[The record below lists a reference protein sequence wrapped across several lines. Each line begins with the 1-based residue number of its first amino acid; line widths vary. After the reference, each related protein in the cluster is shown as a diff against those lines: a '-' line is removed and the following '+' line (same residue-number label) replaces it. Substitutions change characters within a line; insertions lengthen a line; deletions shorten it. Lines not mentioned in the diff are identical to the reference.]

1 MSSLGASFVQIKF
14 DDLQF
19 FENCGGGSFGS
30 VYRAQWISQ
39 EKEVAVKKLLKI
51 EKEAEILSVLS
62 HRNIIQFYGAVIEP
76 PNYCIVTE
84 YASAGSL
91 YDYINSNRSEEMDM
105 DHIMT
110 WAMDIAKGMHYLHM
124 EAPVKVIHRD
134 LKSRNVVI
142 AGDGVLKICDFG
154 ASRFHS
160 HTTHMSLVG
169 TFPWMAPEVI
179 QSLPV
184 SETCDTYS
192 YGVVLWEMLTR
203 EVPFKGL
210 EGLQVAWLVVEKN
223 ERLTIPSSCPESFAE
238 LMHQCW
244 EADPKKRPPFK
255 QIISILDSMSNDSN
269 LPDQCNSFLHNKAE
283 WQCEIEATLERL
295 KKLERDLSFKEQELK
310 ERERRLRMWEQ
321 KLTEQSNTPLLPSFD
336 IIAWTE
342 EDVYG
347 WMQQLVRKGDT
358 SGEMNVYA
366 SLFKEHHITGKRLLL
381 LEEEDL
387 KDMGIVSKGH
397 IIHLKT
403 AIEKLAQDYLN
414 LFHFPPLIKDSS
426 SENETSVEKVV
437 NLELV
442 FGYHLKPGTGPQ
454 DSKWKMYMEMD
465 GDDVAI
471 TYIKDVTFNTNL
483 PDTEILK
490 MSKPPFV
497 MEKWIVGIVEDQMVE
512 CIVTYENDVKTP
524 KSTRHIQPVQWCK
537 MKLQD
542 EVKSIQL
549 KIQTSLPNSEVNPR
563 SRSNSSI
570 DCQLMTSLR
579 MLKVTSS
586 PSLQHSRPHSPNNL
600 MHLPYLENQ
609 DTYAAAVRRTH
620 VPVNYQITSLNQ
632 SRSSSPTPYLSSLH
646 LNSKGSSTSS
656 TASDSPSERNRSK
669 PRNRNNYHSSA
680 PRSVSTSGRRFIRNP
695 AGTQARNSDKFYR
708 TSQSTFSPSQYP
720 SRSHD
725 HKKHAPYEQPPRSI
739 PGMPLKTESVLKV
752 EEESKVT
759 EGGWTKVDY
768 SKKSSRNSIGGK
780 QNKEKSKGMGRGKK
794 RSNDFQ
800 TDGN

>member
-1 MSSLGASFVQIKF
+1 MSSTSASFVQIRF

-30 VYRAQWISQ
+30 VYRARWISQ
-39 EKEVAVKKLLKI
+39 DKEVAVKKLLKI

-62 HRNIIQFYGAVIEP
+62 HKNIIQFYGAVIEP
-76 PNYCIVTE
+76 PNYGIVTE

-91 YDYINSNRSEEMDM
+91 FDYINSNKSEEMDM

-110 WAMDIAKGMHYLHM
+110 WATDIAKGMHYLHM

-142 AGDGVLKICDFG
+142 AADGVLKICDFG

-223 ERLTIPSSCPESFAE
+223 ERLTIPSSCPRSFAE

-244 EADPKKRPPFK
+244 EADSKKRPSFK
-255 QIISILDSMSNDSN
+255 QIISILESMSNDSN

-283 WQCEIEATLERL
+283 WRCEIEATLERL

-336 IIAWTE
+336 ICAWTE
-342 EDVYG
+342 EDVYF
-347 WMQQLVRKGDT
+347 WMQQLTKKGDT
-358 SGEMNVYA
+358 SGEMSVYA

-387 KDMGIVSKGH
+387 KDMGIFSRGH
-397 IIHLKT
+397 IIHLKI
-403 AIEKLAQDYLN
+403 AIEKLTHDYLN
-414 LFHFPPLIKDSS
+414 LFHFPPLIKASLFDSAGS
-426 SENETSVEKVV
+426 TEENVEKVV

-454 DSKWKMYMEMD
+454 DCKWKMYMEMD
-465 GDDVAI
+465 GDEIAI

-483 PDTEILK
+483 PDVEILK
-490 MSKPPFV
+490 MTKPPFV
-497 MEKWIVGIVEDQMVE
+497 MEKWILGIKEDQSVE
-512 CIVTYENDVKTP
+512 WIVTYESDVRTP
-524 KSTRHIQPVQWCK
+524 KTTRHIQGIRWGKVK
-537 MKLQD
+537 AED
-542 EVKSIQL
+542 EVEAVQL
-549 KIQTSLPNSEVNPR
+549 RIQTSLPNSEGNSR
-563 SRSNSSI
+563 SRSNSSV
-570 DCQLMTSLR
+570 DSEWMKTLR
-579 MLKVTSS
+579 MHQIAKAS
-586 PSLQHSRPHSPNNL
+586 SLQHSHPHSPTTVT
-600 MHLPYLENQ
+600 HYLPFLRSQ
-609 DTYAAAVRRTH
+609 DSYAAAVRRTRG
-620 VPVNYQITSLNQ
+620 PVNYQFTPISH
-632 SRSSSPTPYLSSLH
+632 SRNSSPLSHSLVRNLSNLH
-646 LNSKGSSTSS
+646 LNSKGSSNSS
-656 TASDSPSERNRSK
+656 TASDTASERDRSAGTA
-669 PRNRNNYHSSA
+669 RHASHSGNSRSSSDGRRSGTSSPVA
-680 PRSVSTSGRRFIRNP
+680 PRHGRP
-695 AGTQARNSDKFYR
+695 YR
-708 TSQSTFSPSQYP
+708 TSAALPGTAQAADRRRSP
-720 SRSHD
+720 
-725 HKKHAPYEQPPRSI
+725 HAALAPKAI
-739 PGMPLKTESVLKV
+739 PGMPLQSESAPRRGEGEGKA
-752 EEESKVT
+752 S
-759 EGGWTKVDY
+759 EGGWIKVQH
-768 SKKSSRNSIGGK
+768 SKKSHRQLASKPGRDRPRGGWR
-780 QNKEKSKGMGRGKK
+780 GR
-794 RSNDFQ
+794 RLF
-800 TDGN
+800 

>member
-1 MSSLGASFVQIKF
+1 MSSTSASFVQIRF

-30 VYRAQWISQ
+30 VYRARWISQ
-39 EKEVAVKKLLKI
+39 DKEVAVKKLLKI

-62 HRNIIQFYGAVIEP
+62 HKNIIQFYGAVIEP
-76 PNYCIVTE
+76 PNYGIVTE

-91 YDYINSNRSEEMDM
+91 FDYINSNKSEEMDM

-110 WAMDIAKGMHYLHM
+110 WATDIAKGMHYLHM

-142 AGDGVLKICDFG
+142 AADGVLKICDFG

-223 ERLTIPSSCPESFAE
+223 ERLTIPSSCPRSFAE

-244 EADPKKRPPFK
+244 EADSKKRPSFK
-255 QIISILDSMSNDSN
+255 QIISILESMSNDSN

-283 WQCEIEATLERL
+283 WRCEIEATLERL

-310 ERERRLRMWEQ
+310 ERERRLKMWEQ

-336 IIAWTE
+336 ICAWTE
-342 EDVYG
+342 EDVFF
-347 WMQQLVRKGDT
+347 WMQQLTRKGDA
-358 SGEMNVYA
+358 SGEMSAYA

-387 KDMGIVSKGH
+387 KDMGIISRGH

-403 AIEKLAQDYLN
+403 AIEKLTHDYLN
-414 LFHFPPLIKDSS
+414 LFHFPPLIKDC
-426 SENETSVEKVV
+426 
-437 NLELV
+437 
-442 FGYHLKPGTGPQ
+442 
-454 DSKWKMYMEMD
+454 KWKMYMEMD
-465 GDDVAI
+465 GDEIAI

-483 PDTEILK
+483 PDVEILK
-490 MSKPPFV
+490 MTKPPFV
-497 MEKWIVGIVEDQMVE
+497 MEKWIVGIEEHQSVE
-512 CIVTYENDVKTP
+512 CIVTYESDVRAP
-524 KSTRHIQPVQWCK
+524 KSTRHVQAICWSK
-537 MKLQD
+537 VKAQD
-542 EVKSIQL
+542 EVKAVQL
-549 KIQTSLPNSEVNPR
+549 MIQTSLPNSEGHSR
-563 SRSNSSI
+563 SRSDSSI
-570 DCQLMTSLR
+570 DSQWMQTLR
-579 MLKVTSS
+579 MHQIAKAI
-586 PSLQHSRPHSPNNL
+586 SLQHGHPHSPTTIS
-600 MHLPYLENQ
+600 HYLPYLQSQ
-609 DTYAAAVRRTH
+609 DSYAAAVRRTRGPISYH
-620 VPVNYQITSLNQ
+620 YTSISH
-632 SRSSSPTPYLSSLH
+632 SRNSSPLSHSLVRNLSNLH

-656 TASDSPSERNRSK
+656 TASDTASERDRSTGK
-669 PRNRNNYHSSA
+669 ARHSGNS
-680 PRSVSTSGRRFIRNP
+680 RSSSDGRRS
-695 AGTQARNSDKFYR
+695 GTS
-708 TSQSTFSPSQYP
+708 SPV
-720 SRSHD
+720 
-725 HKKHAPYEQPPRSI
+725 PPRSSGRAGRTGSLPPAHEQRRYPRNSPQPKAI
-739 PGMPLKTESVLKV
+739 PGMPLQGDSEPRRSEGEGRV
-752 EEESKVT
+752 S
-759 EGGWTKVDY
+759 EGGWIKVQHV
-768 SKKSSRNSIGGK
+768 KKPHRQSTGK
-780 QNKEKSKGMGRGKK
+780 QGKERPKGSWRGR
-794 RSNDFQ
+794 RTF
-800 TDGN
+800 